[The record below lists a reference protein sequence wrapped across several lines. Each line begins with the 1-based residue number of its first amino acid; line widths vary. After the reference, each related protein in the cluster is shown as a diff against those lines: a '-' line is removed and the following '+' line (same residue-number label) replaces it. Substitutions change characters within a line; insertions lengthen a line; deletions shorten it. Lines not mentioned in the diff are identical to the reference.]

1 MGSSGKAPVLTS
13 LEATL
18 EAIGSV
24 VLPTPGALDPEG
36 WRRARGIIEEAL
48 LPKPPRIKRQLRL
61 FLRVVNVL
69 PLPTTGRTLR
79 GLSVPRRTAFLEGLH
94 HSRIQLLRKGL
105 WGVRTLIFMGYYN
118 QPSVREGIGYAADP
132 KGWEA
137 LGSAP
142 GPTGTETAGA
152 DSSRG
157 PDDPGAESR
166 GGTP

>member
-1 MGSSGKAPVLTS
+1 MGDSGKAPVLTS

-24 VLPTPGALDPEG
+24 VLPTPEALDPDG
-36 WRRARGIIEEAL
+36 WRRAREIIEEAL
-48 LPKPPRIKRQLRL
+48 APKPSKIKRQLRL

-94 HSRIQLLRKGL
+94 RSRIQLLRKGL

-118 QPSVREGIGYAADP
+118 QPSVRKAIGYAADP
-132 KGWEA
+132 KGWES
-137 LGSAP
+137 LGSVA
-142 GPTGTETAGA
+142 GPTGTETVGV

-157 PDDPGAESR
+157 RDDTGAELT